1 MYALH
6 SLRYYFYTVEKN
18 TFALQYRELEIL
30 DMPHD
35 VSDLKVF
42 VEMQNG
48 FVTPRRERYSVV
60 RPVLIAVD
68 IYSPDALHAV
78 YGIYAVGNLLE
89 LDDAAQLLR
98 IDVERPHYLVV
109 DELLY
114 VVANIYYVVVKRD
127 FDSGLT
133 VLVEIDICF
142 VKIPCLYVLYVG
154 IGANRELDQY
164 GLDYLIFCSYRLKMI
179 ELVVYRLLHLHHL
192 FVLHR
197 RLCLYP
203 QIRIIGICRIYV
215 LEVCAVKRNVV
226 EIIFSGVYAQPG
238 FGPAIRMVFAL
249 YAVFVKPLVQG
260 RHVLH
265 IVHALDVYD
274 PGQAKSVSVRLDII
288 FGILRRNKPI
298 ARLEPAGRVVPYIA
312 YVFFFSELGGYGLRG
327 GNLNLPVR
335 RVVDKPAYAEFVV
348 ARFRRT
354 KHLFTQ
360 TGRNN
365 RFHLYPVVLQLYR
378 RKIDLYQIHFSVF
391 AVGLKIEYVYSVP
404 GLQSPASNAIAEL
417 KLVRLVLIK
426 ADRINFAARI
436 VQISA
441 DVIVGV

>member
-18 TFALQYRELEIL
+18 AFAFQHRELEIL

-48 FVTPRRERYSVV
+48 FVAPRRERYSVV

-68 IYSPDALHAV
+68 IYCPDALHAV
-78 YGIYAVGNLLE
+78 YGIYAVSDLLE
-89 LDDAAQLLR
+89 LDDASKLLR
-98 IDVERPHYLVV
+98 IDVKRPHYLVV

-127 FDSGLT
+127 FDSGLA
-133 VLVEIDICF
+133 VLVEIGICF
-142 VKIPCLYVLYVG
+142 VKIPGLYVLYVW
-154 IGANRELDQY
+154 IGANRELDQH
-164 GLDYLIFCSYRLKMI
+164 GLDYLVFCSYRLKMV

-197 RLCLYP
+197 RLGLYP
-203 QIRIIGICRIYV
+203 QIRIIGVGRIDI
-215 LEVCAVKRNVV
+215 LEVGAVKCNVV
-226 EIIFSGVYAQPG
+226 EIVFSGIYAQPG
-238 FGPAIRMVFAL
+238 FCPAIRMVFAL

-260 RHVLH
+260 RYVLH
-265 IVHALDVYD
+265 IVHALDVDD
-274 PGQAKSVSVRLDII
+274 PGQAKPVSVRLDVI
-288 FGILRRNKPI
+288 FGILRRNKPV
-298 ARLEPAGRVVPYIA
+298 ARLEPARRVVPYIA
-312 YVFFFSELGGYGLRG
+312 YVFFFSELGGYSLRS
-327 GNLNLPVR
+327 GNLNFPVR
-335 RVVDKPAYAEFVV
+335 RVADKPGYAEFIV
-348 ARFRRT
+348 AWIRRT
-354 KHLFTQ
+354 EHLFAQ

-365 RFHLYPVVLQLYR
+365 RFHLYPVMLQLYR

-391 AVGLKIEYVYSVP
+391 AVGLEIEYVYSVP
-404 GLQSPASNAIAEL
+404 LIQPPACNAVAEL
-417 KLVRLVLIK
+417 KLVRLVLVK
-426 ADRINFAARI
+426 ADRIDFAARI
-436 VQISA
+436 VQVST